1 MTNPLNDNAQYRAE
15 RAAEPSDPAQ
25 PTEITMSQH
34 DYDERLA
41 RRTAGHE
48 TDEDNRLIKM
58 YEKDGYKPGQPS
70 DPEPAADRSDV
81 ARPTHAEDKADGGQ
95 VGKVGEWRGNST
107 EASSGSTT
115 KSSGANSKSGPSSAQ
130 STASGSKSR

>member
-1 MTNPLNDNAQYRAE
+1 MTNPLNDSAEYRAE

-25 PTEITMSQH
+25 PAEITMSQR

-48 TDEDNRLIKM
+48 TDEDLRLIKM
-58 YEKDGYKPGQPS
+58 YERDGYKPGATAT
-70 DPEPAADRSDV
+70 DPEPSAGRTDV
-81 ARPTHAEDKADGGQ
+81 ARPTHAEDKDAEDKDGD
-95 VGKVGEWRGNST
+95 EWRGNST
-107 EASSGSTT
+107 ETSSGSTKT
-115 KSSGANSKSGPSSAQ
+115 NSGASAKSAPSSAR

>member
-1 MTNPLNDNAQYRAE
+1 MTNPLNDSAQYRAE

-25 PTEITMSQH
+25 PTEITMSQR

-58 YEKDGYKPGQPS
+58 YEKDGYKPGATAT
-70 DPEPAADRSDV
+70 DPAPAADRSDV
-81 ARPTHAEDKADGGQ
+81 ARPTHAADKDAEGEGGDA
-95 VGKVGEWRGNST
+95 WRGNST
-107 EASSGSTT
+107 ETSSGSTKT
-115 KSSGANSKSGPSSAQ
+115 NSGASAKSVPSSAR
-130 STASGSKSR
+130 STANSSKSR